1 MSIFELLFEQ
11 ISKYL
16 NDDYLEKIES
26 NNLASI
32 NKYIRKKYYYWK
44 LTINYSN
51 EYYKNNEFRNILNL
65 LLSCPRKQVLLNL
78 YINTKNIIINNAA
91 ANLYSLKLI
100 HTNISF
106 NINILHIH
114 ILNLSYTSISD
125 LKILKNSKIYNLNL
139 SWCKNII
146 NSQLQYI
153 NHIPI
158 INLEGCKISS
168 LNNFENNQN
177 IKKLNLGYNL
187 ILNIDALKNSTITD
201 LDLSKCTTLNN
212 IILLPSLKYLNL
224 HYCQEFINFKIF
236 SLSNIYVLNLSYTF
250 ITNNDLQYLINI
262 TNLDLTGCRQLTNII
277 KLKNNKIKVLN
288 ISYCTLYN
296 LKFLNIES
304 LNIESIIMAGTKI
317 YYYY

>member
-106 NINILHIH
+106 NINK
-114 ILNLSYTSISD
+114 SY
-125 LKILKNSKIYNLNL
+125 
-139 SWCKNII
+139 
-146 NSQLQYI
+146 
-153 NHIPI
+153 
-158 INLEGCKISS
+158 
-168 LNNFENNQN
+168 F
-177 IKKLNLGYNL
+177 
-187 ILNIDALKNSTITD
+187 
-201 LDLSKCTTLNN
+201 
-212 IILLPSLKYLNL
+212 
-224 HYCQEFINFKIF
+224 
-236 SLSNIYVLNLSYTF
+236 
-250 ITNNDLQYLINI
+250 
-262 TNLDLTGCRQLTNII
+262 
-277 KLKNNKIKVLN
+277 
-288 ISYCTLYN
+288 
-296 LKFLNIES
+296 
-304 LNIESIIMAGTKI
+304 
-317 YYYY
+317 